1 MPWKRIVLKQKMEHI
16 LASSEKVK
24 FAYLFG
30 SQAKGSPGP
39 LSDIDIAVFF
49 DETEYNQ
56 GNAFE
61 DENELM
67 FKLEKTLA
75 PERVDLVVL
84 NKAPVFLR
92 HQILKNGE
100 LILCRAD
107 KERIRFHEATM
118 RLYLDFQPFRSVQNY
133 YWKSEFVKVRSGGEP

>member
-1 MPWKRIVLKQKMEHI
+1 
-16 LASSEKVK
+16 
-24 FAYLFG
+24 
-30 SQAKGSPGP
+30 
-39 LSDIDIAVFF
+39 
-49 DETEYNQ
+49 
-56 GNAFE
+56 
-61 DENELM
+61 
-67 FKLEKTLA
+67 
-75 PERVDLVVL
+75 L